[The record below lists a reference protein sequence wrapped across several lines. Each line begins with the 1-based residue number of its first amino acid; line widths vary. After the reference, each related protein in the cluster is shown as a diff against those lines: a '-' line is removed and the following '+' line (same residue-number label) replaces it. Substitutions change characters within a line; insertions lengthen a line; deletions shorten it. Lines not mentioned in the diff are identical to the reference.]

1 MSSKRTVLL
10 LTVVAALILLVASF
24 RPWVSGSSSDPV
36 LAGTPLSASGSQAIP
51 GLLSLAMALP
61 AAGVAAA
68 TTGVWPRR
76 IALLG
81 YAVVLGVV
89 GALVVRALL
98 SPAGVLEPVA
108 ASSAGR
114 TGDLPVEAAV
124 TIWPWIALVGVL
136 VGALAWV
143 GAVRGQRDWGG
154 LGRRYA
160 APDTDRAGSRGERVS
175 SDWDRLSVGEDPT
188 LDEPGDEEQVST

>member
-1 MSSKRTVLL
+1 MTSKRTVLL

-24 RPWVSGSSSDPV
+24 RPWVR
-36 LAGTPLSASGSQAIP
+36 
-51 GLLSLAMALP
+51 
-61 AAGVAAA
+61 
-68 TTGVWPRR
+68 PRR

-98 SPAGVLEPVA
+98 SPAGVLQPVA

-124 TIWPWIALVGVL
+124 TIWPWITLVGVL

-188 LDEPGDEEQVST
+188 LDEPGDEEQFST